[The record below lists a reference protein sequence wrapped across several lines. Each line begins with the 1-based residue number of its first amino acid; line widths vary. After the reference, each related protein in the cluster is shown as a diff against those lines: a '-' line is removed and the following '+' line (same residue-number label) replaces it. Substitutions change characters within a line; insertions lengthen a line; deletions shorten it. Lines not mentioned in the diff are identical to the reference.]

1 MPSDPAATAAADR
14 HRLTVAAL
22 FMTGA
27 ASLVAATTLMA
38 KVLGQNLL
46 GDPLP
51 GFMVSAGRFLFAWL
65 ALVPV
70 IAIMRPGF
78 QGTRWKLHAARS
90 VAGWAT
96 VTCIFTAAALMPLGD
111 ATAISFLNP
120 LIAMVLA
127 IPLLG
132 ERVGPWRW
140 GAAGMAVLGALVLI
154 RPGVA
159 AFQPAALIALAAALF
174 GAFEVI
180 FIKMLAG
187 RSDTGNG
194 GGGEPAIRI
203 LFVNNTI
210 GAAVAGC
217 VALTVWQ
224 WPTPQQWLVLA
235 AIGVVMVTAQS
246 LFIQAMKRADASY
259 VMPFFYAAL
268 VFAALYDAA
277 VFEVVPVPLSI
288 LGAVLIV
295 TGAVV
300 LVWRERVNRVVEEDA

>member
-1 MPSDPAATAAADR
+1 MPSDLTIEQVSAR
-14 HRLTVAAL
+14 RRLTVAAL

-38 KVLGQNLL
+38 KVLGQDLL
-46 GDPLP
+46 GPPLP
-51 GFMVSAGRFLFAWL
+51 GFMVSAGRFLFAWM

-70 IAIMRPGF
+70 ILVMRPGF
-78 QGTRWKLHAARS
+78 QGTRWRLHAARS

-154 RPGVA
+154 RPGMA
-159 AFQPAALIALAAALF
+159 AFQPAALIALGAALF

-180 FIKMLAG
+180 FIKML
-187 RSDTGNG
+187 TGKAE

-210 GAAVAGC
+210 GATVALC
-217 VALTVWQ
+217 VALSVWQ
-224 WPTPQQWLVLA
+224 WPTPQQWLLLV
-235 AIGVVMVTAQS
+235 AIGLVMVTAQS

-259 VMPFFYAAL
+259 VIPFFYAAL

-277 VFEVVPVPLSI
+277 VFGVIPVPLSI
-288 LGAVLIV
+288 AGAALIV
-295 TGAVV
+295 TGAIV
-300 LVWRERVNRVVEEDA
+300 LVWRERVNRVAES

>member
-1 MPSDPAATAAADR
+1 MPSDPSLEQVDDPAVAR
-14 HRLTVAAL
+14 RRLTVAAL

-38 KVLGQNLL
+38 KVLGQDLL
-46 GDPLP
+46 GPPLP
-51 GFMVSAGRFLFAWL
+51 GFMVSAGRFAFAWM

-70 IAIMRPGF
+70 ILAMRPGF
-78 QGTRWKLHAARS
+78 EGTKWRLHVYRS
-90 VAGWAT
+90 VSGWAT

-140 GAAGMAVLGALVLI
+140 GAAALAVIGALVLI
-154 RPGVA
+154 RPGMA
-159 AFQPAALIALAAALF
+159 AFQPAAIIALGAAVF

-180 FIKMLAG
+180 FVKQLAG
-187 RSDTGNG
+187 KAG
-194 GGGEPAIRI
+194 GGGEPPVRI
-203 LFVNNTI
+203 LFVNNSI
-210 GAAVAGC
+210 GATVAIG

-224 WPTPQQWLVLA
+224 WPTPEQWLVLA

-259 VMPFFYAAL
+259 VIPFFYATL

-277 VFEVVPVPLSI
+277 VFGVIPVPLSI
-288 LGAVLIV
+288 LGAALIV
-295 TGAVV
+295 TGAIV
-300 LVWRERVNRVVEEDA
+300 LVWRERVNRAVEGK

>member
-1 MPSDPAATAAADR
+1 
-14 HRLTVAAL
+14 
-22 FMTGA
+22 MTGA
-27 ASLVAATTLMA
+27 AALVAATTLMA
-38 KVLGQNLL
+38 KVLGQDLL
-46 GDPLP
+46 GEPLP
-51 GFMVSAGRFLFAWL
+51 GFMVSAGRFAFAWM
-65 ALVPV
+65 ALLPV
-70 IAIMRPGF
+70 ILIMRPGF
-78 QGTRWKLHAARS
+78 SGTRWRLHAARS

-140 GAAGMAVLGALVLI
+140 AAAGMAVIGALVLI
-154 RPGVA
+154 RPGMS

-180 FIKMLAG
+180 FIKMLTG
-187 RSDTGNG
+187 RSEGD
-194 GGGEPAIRI
+194 GEPAIRI

-210 GAAVAGC
+210 GAVVSLAVAL
-217 VALTVWQ
+217 AVWQ
-224 WPTPQQWLVLA
+224 WPTPAQWLVLA

-246 LFIQAMKRADASY
+246 LFLQAMKRADASY
-259 VMPFFYAAL
+259 VIPFFYAAL

-277 VFEVVPVPLSI
+277 VFAVIPVPLSI
-288 LGAVLIV
+288 LGAALIV
-295 TGAVV
+295 TGAIV
-300 LVWRERVNRVVEEDA
+300 LVWRERVNREGGASPDPAS

>member
-1 MPSDPAATAAADR
+1 MSPDSEADAPAAR
-14 HRLTVAAL
+14 RRLTIAAL

-27 ASLVAATTLMA
+27 AALVAATTLMA
-38 KVLGQNLL
+38 KVLGQELL

-70 IAIMRPGF
+70 IVVMRPGF
-78 QGTRWKLHAARS
+78 AGTRWRLHAARS

-140 GAAGMAVLGALVLI
+140 AAAGMAVLGALVLI
-154 RPGVA
+154 RPGMA

-187 RSDTGNG
+187 RSAGD
-194 GGGEPAIRI
+194 GEPAIRI

-210 GAAVAGC
+210 GAVVSAA

-224 WPTPQQWLVLA
+224 WPTPQQWLLLA

-277 VFEVVPVPLSI
+277 VFAVIPVPLSI

-300 LVWRERVNRVVEEDA
+300 LVWRERVNREVD

>member
-1 MPSDPAATAAADR
+1 MPSDLSVDGAEDPAVAR
-14 HRLTVAAL
+14 RRLTVAAL

-38 KVLGQNLL
+38 KVLGQDLL

-51 GFMVSAGRFLFAWL
+51 GFMVSAGRFLFAWM

-70 IAIMRPGF
+70 ILVMRPGF
-78 QGTRWKLHAARS
+78 AGTRWRLHVYRS

-140 GAAGMAVLGALVLI
+140 GAAALAVLGALVLI
-154 RPGVA
+154 RPGMA
-159 AFQPAALIALAAALF
+159 AFQPAALIALGAAVF

-180 FIKMLAG
+180 FIKQLAG
-187 RSDTGNG
+187 KAE
-194 GGGEPAIRI
+194 GGGEPPIRI
-203 LFVNNTI
+203 LFVNNSI
-210 GAAVAGC
+210 GATVALC
-217 VALTVWQ
+217 VALSVWQ
-224 WPTPQQWLVLA
+224 WPTPEQWVVLA
-235 AIGVVMVTAQS
+235 AIGVTMVTAQS

-259 VMPFFYAAL
+259 VIPFFYAAL

-277 VFEVVPVPLSI
+277 VFGVIPVPLSI
-288 LGAVLIV
+288 LGAALIV
-295 TGAVV
+295 TGAIV
-300 LVWRERVNRVVEEDA
+300 LVWRERVNRVAEET

>member
-1 MPSDPAATAAADR
+1 MPSDAAATAAADR
-14 HRLTVAAL
+14 RQLTVAAL

-38 KVLGQNLL
+38 KVLGQDLL

-51 GFMVSAGRFLFAWL
+51 GFMVSAGRFLFAWM

-70 IAIMRPGF
+70 IAVMRPGF
-78 QGTRWKLHAARS
+78 AGTRWRLHAARS
-90 VAGWAT
+90 VSGWAT

-140 GAAGMAVLGALVLI
+140 AAAGLALLGALVLI
-154 RPGVA
+154 RPGMA

-187 RSDTGNG
+187 RSAGE
-194 GGGEPAIRI
+194 GEPAIRI

-224 WPTPQQWLVLA
+224 WPTPQQWLMLA

-277 VFEVVPVPLSI
+277 VFAVVPVPLSI

-300 LVWRERVNRVVEEDA
+300 LVWRERVNRGAEENA

>member
-1 MPSDPAATAAADR
+1 MPSDPATTAAADR
-14 HRLTVAAL
+14 RRLTVAAL

-38 KVLGQNLL
+38 KVLGQDLL

-70 IAIMRPGF
+70 IAVMRPGF

-140 GAAGMAVLGALVLI
+140 GAAGLALLGALVLI
-154 RPGVA
+154 RPGMA

-187 RSDTGNG
+187 RSAGE
-194 GGGEPAIRI
+194 GEPAIRI

-210 GAAVAGC
+210 GATVAGC

-300 LVWRERVNRVVEEDA
+300 LVWRERVNRGAEENA